1 MGTGRRKFGASLRT
15 FVFCD
20 FYVKLSS
27 GYSLVHILP
36 TSSFKNAP
44 NMPEVQTE
52 LLLKSGAHF
61 ANLIFQKCSERF
73 SFFTS
78 WNANWTLATILC
90 AFLSTTF
97 ADREPHPRKQ
107 RPYFGDPRSQITRK
121 NTGLL
126 CGWHNDKTAPG
137 CSSKTRKCSNLPSLG
152 PQRKNMQKFE
162 IEEPP
167 DMSKGQGKW
176 VKGVTL

>member
-1 MGTGRRKFGASLRT
+1 MGTGPRKFGASLRT

-20 FYVKLSS
+20 FYVKSSS

-44 NMPEVQTE
+44 NMPEVQTK

-78 WNANWTLATILC
+78 WNANWALATILC

-107 RPYFGDPRSQITRK
+107 RPYFGDPRSHITRK

-126 CGWHNDKTAPG
+126 CGHIMTRLPLDVRPKLGNVWTYLPLGRKGKT
-137 CSSKTRKCSNLPSLG
+137 CRSLKLKSL
-152 PQRKNMQKFE
+152 QT
-162 IEEPP
+162 
-167 DMSKGQGKW
+167 W
-176 VKGVTL
+176 VKVKASE